1 MLILGGGV
9 NVLLYVQTLSPES
22 KKQTQAVSK
31 TKKKREEK
39 TLATARLCKYFLYET
54 FVHLLGVNCN
64 V

>member
-1 MLILGGGV
+1 MSSCMCRHFPQNLRNKHRQFQRL
-9 NVLLYVQTLSPES
+9 
-22 KKQTQAVSK
+22 
-31 TKKKREEK
+31 KKKREEK